1 VILTSHEY
9 VVGVT
14 TFFECVHELSE
25 MHGKINDLF
34 PQKFTRRKKESK
46 EANKTNNLFIFDLAS
61 RQYISICKL
70 GVH

>member
-1 VILTSHEY
+1 
-9 VVGVT
+9 
-14 TFFECVHELSE
+14 

-46 EANKTNNLFIFDLAS
+46 EASKTNRKIKIELVS
-61 RQYISICKL
+61 RQYINVCKL